1 MNLTGTGSNPVRN
14 SAYISE
20 RIAFIL
26 KQRASDSGEA
36 LFYDCFNGKSA
47 GIT

>member
-36 LFYDCFNGKSA
+36 LFDDYFNGNSEV
-47 GIT
+47 IT